1 MIQGRY
7 VKDNNYTEI
16 YVGNGM
22 TEIVPA
28 RPYDPHTV
36 EGLSYFWWPK
46 EVSVEV
52 VKKRSRNWIWWTVGA
67 AVFLLGASFGAIMQ
81 QIYYCVP
88 LFLGSMAY
96 IGLVIWANRR

>member
-7 VKDNNYTEI
+7 VRDNHFTEV

-22 TEIVPA
+22 YEIMPVKN
-28 RPYDPHTV
+28 DPIDPV
-36 EGLSYFWWPK
+36 QGLQYFWWPK
-46 EVSVEV
+46 EVKVEA
-52 VKKRSRNWIWWTVGA
+52 VKKRNRDWIWWTTGA
-67 AVFLLGASFGAIMQ
+67 AVFLMGASFGAIMQ

-88 LFLGSMAY
+88 LFIGSMAY